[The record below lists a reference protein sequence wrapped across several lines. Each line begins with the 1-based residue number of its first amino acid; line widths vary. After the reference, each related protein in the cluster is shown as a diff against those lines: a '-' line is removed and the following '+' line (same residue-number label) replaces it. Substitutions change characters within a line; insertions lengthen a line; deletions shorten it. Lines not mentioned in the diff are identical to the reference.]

1 MKSPIRIPK
10 PFRLLLGFSLG
21 VWSGTNVPAKNADN
35 FFHGGAQWYLSN
47 NVPAALEVVTN
58 GLQQFPDDE
67 KLQKLYELLQQ
78 QNQQNQQDQ
87 SNQDQQQQEQ
97 QQQNQKPDPSK
108 DQKNQNEKNDSSQS
122 PDEKKPDPSKDQNPT
137 PQDQRQNKSEK
148 QPQDG
153 NPDQEANPMEAHKMT
168 PEEAKQLLNAQKGDE
183 QLLLF
188 QPQGEPK
195 NRNKPLKDW

>member
-1 MKSPIRIPK
+1 MKSPNRIPK

-21 VWSGTNVPAKNADN
+21 VWSGTNVFAKNVDN

-87 SNQDQQQQEQ
+87 PNQDQQQQEQ
-97 QQQNQKPDPSK
+97 QNQKSDPSK
-108 DQKNQNEKNDSSQS
+108 DQKNQDQKNDPSQS
-122 PDEKKPDPSKDQNPT
+122 PEEKKPDPSKDQNPS

-148 QPQDG
+148 QPKDG
-153 NPDQEANPMEAHKMT
+153 HQDQEANPMEAHKMT
-168 PEEAKQLLNAQKGDE
+168 PEEARQLLNTQKGEE